1 MINLDKINGNEIIDF
16 INKSYEDND
25 DLDDCSLGFP
35 LTFESQRIFNDRY
48 ELRFMSRYNNW
59 GSNGT
64 LQPISDNI
72 IAIDEEGNIII
83 ELEEPFEDDESSDIL
98 EDILSKWLPTHVFSD
113 QSENFNNIMID
124 AREKINKI
132 SINDI
137 NLMNNIIKQLTN
149 ARTMMK

>member
-16 INKSYEDND
+16 LNKSSDKFK
-25 DLDDCSLGFP
+25 DCSIIFP
-35 LTFESQRIFNDRY
+35 LTFESQRIFNGRY
-48 ELRFMSRYNNW
+48 ELKFMSHYNNW
-59 GSNGT
+59 CT